1 MRSIALALTAVLVAC
16 ALVGCSGADAQR
28 AQELLQQSNQAL
40 LEVKSF
46 RFAGR
51 MWMKGPDGV
60 GEISLTMRGAATQK
74 GAGASYLTL
83 RAPGVPGFPET
94 TVVVRGKRAW
104 MGVGGSWTPMPAP
117 PGQTSAAA
125 QFDFTPYVEDVRVE
139 SGPLVDGEPSVK
151 IVGVLDTAAFAQG
164 MLGQLGS
171 ASGADSAAPAGR
183 LRRLRGHA
191 RRALPVGDHAL
202 AAPRA
207 SGHGD
212 GGGGRAVRAAH
223 GLLHEG
229 LRQARAHPARR
240 LARDLYSP
248 A

>member
-1 MRSIALALTAVLVAC
+1 MRSIALALTAVLAAC
-16 ALVGCSGADAQR
+16 VLVGCSGADAQR
-28 AQELLQQSNQAL
+28 AHELLQQSNQAL

-51 MWMKGPDGV
+51 MWMKGPDGA

-104 MGVGGSWTPMPAP
+104 MDVGGSWTPMPVP

-125 QFDFTPYVEDVRVE
+125 QFDFTPYVEDVQVE
-139 SGPLVDGEPSVK
+139 SGPLLDGEPSVK

-164 MLGQLGS
+164 MLGHLGS
-171 ASGADSAAPAGR
+171 ASGADSALLPDVSDVFEDTR
-183 LRRLRGHA
+183 VVLYLSETTHLPLRGLLDMAMEAEGERFELHMDFSMKGFD
-191 RRALPVGDHAL
+191 RPVRI
-202 AAPRA
+202 PRVA
-207 SGHGD
+207 
-212 GGGGRAVRAAH
+212 
-223 GLLHEG
+223 
-229 LRQARAHPARR
+229 
-240 LARDLYSP
+240 
-248 A
+248 

>member
-1 MRSIALALTAVLVAC
+1 MRSIALALTAVLAAC
-16 ALVGCSGADAQR
+16 VLVGCSGADAQR

-40 LEVKSF
+40 LGVKSF

-94 TVVVRGKRAW
+94 SVVVRGKRAW
-104 MGVGGSWTPMPAP
+104 MGMGGSWTPMPAP

-125 QFDFTPYVEDVRVE
+125 QFDFTPYVEDVKVE
-139 SGPLVDGEPSVK
+139 SGPPLDGEPTVK
-151 IVGVLDTAAFAQG
+151 VAGVLDTAAFAQG

-171 ASGADSAAPAGR
+171 ASGADSALLPDVSDVFEDTR
-183 LRRLRGHA
+183 VVLYLSETTHLPLRGLVDMAMEAEGERFELHMDFSMKGYDK
-191 RRALPVGDHAL
+191 PVRI
-202 AAPRA
+202 PRI
-207 SGHGD
+207 S
-212 GGGGRAVRAAH
+212 
-223 GLLHEG
+223 
-229 LRQARAHPARR
+229 
-240 LARDLYSP
+240 
-248 A
+248 

>member
-1 MRSIALALTAVLVAC
+1 MRSITLALTAVLVAC

-28 AQELLQQSNQAL
+28 AQELLQQSNHAL

-60 GEISLTMRGAATQK
+60 GEISLTMRGAATQT

-83 RAPGVPGFPET
+83 RGQGVPGFPET

-171 ASGADSAAPAGR
+171 ASGADSALLPDVSDAFEDTRVVLYLSETTHLP
-183 LRRLRGHA
+183 LRGLLDMAMEAEGERFELHMDFSMKGFD
-191 RRALPVGDHAL
+191 RPVRI
-202 AAPRA
+202 PRVA
-207 SGHGD
+207 
-212 GGGGRAVRAAH
+212 
-223 GLLHEG
+223 
-229 LRQARAHPARR
+229 
-240 LARDLYSP
+240 
-248 A
+248 